1 MPVSSRKRPR
11 RLKSTSNAS
20 FAVIRLLA
28 TFLAMRNIISLL
40 TIFALTGCPEAE
52 EAKEKDGDAKAE
64 ETKTDAKEA
73 DKAAEAKPE
82 AKADE
87 KKADEKA
94 PDEKA
99 PEAPKA
105 ETKK

>member
-1 MPVSSRKRPR
+1 MRKILP
-11 RLKSTSNAS
+11 
-20 FAVIRLLA
+20 
-28 TFLAMRNIISLL
+28 LL

-52 EAKEKDGDAKAE
+52 EAKEADGAKAE
-64 ETKTDAKEA
+64 ETKTEAKEA

-87 KKADEKA
+87 KA
-94 PDEKA
+94 DEKA

-105 ETKK
+105 EEAKK